1 MYVSR
6 TKKDITMV
14 SKVLNYLI
22 LTVTHIKAAK
32 TAKMARTREI
42 NAVSQVVTA
51 ALLCCSCTLF

>member
-1 MYVSR
+1 
-6 TKKDITMV
+6 MV